1 MKKIFFLIWETPS
14 SHQIILPI
22 IKEFSK
28 SNKVFLFSSSNKSI
42 EFLDKKDNDYSKY
55 CKHKKIPQFENIG
68 ILNKLS
74 LLFFLIIS
82 FLYILINKPKCVYI
96 INKYP
101 LILALF
107 IKIFLKTKIIYHNLD
122 YDPICKGL
130 FQKVLRVI
138 EFNSIKYLDT
148 LVFSHENRAKKFF
161 KDAKIKKKFV
171 IFYNSLP
178 KYYYTNYK
186 KKNTKDISKKKL
198 FYFGSIGPG
207 HGLFQLIKAVKY
219 MDKNLTLQIYGWVV
233 DNSFYSKMIK
243 FLKVNNLHHKII
255 FRLNV
260 KDFVWKSEMMKVDL
274 GIALYE
280 IKSLSHKFMFSA
292 SQKINAYLAAS
303 LPIVVTDSKDNQ
315 NFLAEYK
322 CGVKTKLNPKLIAK
336 NINLIFRKKNFY
348 KYLKNNSKKAFYNEF
363 NFEKQI
369 QKIKKKIN

>member
-1 MKKIFFLIWETPS
+1 
-14 SHQIILPI
+14 
-22 IKEFSK
+22 
-28 SNKVFLFSSSNKSI
+28 
-42 EFLDKKDNDYSKY
+42 
-55 CKHKKIPQFENIG
+55 
-68 ILNKLS
+68 
-74 LLFFLIIS
+74 
-82 FLYILINKPKCVYI
+82 
-96 INKYP
+96 
-101 LILALF
+101 
-107 IKIFLKTKIIYHNLD
+107 
-122 YDPICKGL
+122 
-130 FQKVLRVI
+130 
-138 EFNSIKYLDT
+138 
-148 LVFSHENRAKKFF
+148 
-161 KDAKIKKKFV
+161 
-171 IFYNSLP
+171 
-178 KYYYTNYK
+178 
-186 KKNTKDISKKKL
+186 
-198 FYFGSIGPG
+198 
-207 HGLFQLIKAVKY
+207 